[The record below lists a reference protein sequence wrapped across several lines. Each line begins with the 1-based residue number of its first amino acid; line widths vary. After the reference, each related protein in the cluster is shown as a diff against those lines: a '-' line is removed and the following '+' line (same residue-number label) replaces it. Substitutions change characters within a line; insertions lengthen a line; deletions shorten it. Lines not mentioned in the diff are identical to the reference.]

1 MKTIKYLLDNN
12 KDILNDAYQNT
23 LSSIVPLFLFSRTLK
38 EKSPNKF
45 LSITESNEKLLL
57 DTYGIS
63 LDTVFADN
71 ILENLETHDLLKVM
85 LPNNYVE
92 TFPEN
97 VSLITKYYFPG
108 TKLRINDNF
117 LILKLSSNQC
127 KKFFTMI
134 DFLESGESWRKFL
147 RLNHNFY
154 YTTYMQAKSFIS
166 LLESRTTI
174 SDSRIIS
181 SETDLSL
188 AKRNNETFVLSIPTF
203 NSDEELTLS
212 QKINLINDLNKMII
226 SLVEFSFY
234 ISFIAGFYDKIS
246 DFVMDEYNNI
256 YEIQNKEKDSAI
268 PAMKEFLKSRIVSK
282 SILKDR
288 KKITKLLQNAFKDV
302 DEVFIPLT
310 NELPFTNS
318 YEELKLKV
326 SIYLKDNKEMFHLNQ
341 DYKILPPVDL
351 NQEIPGYL
359 STGIYDLTGFDNK
372 NNQEESDYAPHVMME
387 DYFVSLDELLFVDTI
402 LNAEEY
408 SDLHQVVLDTM
419 KGIEAASINYLKDKN
434 KDFDLNNEDCKEDIK
449 KTMVDMIIY
458 LNSYLD
464 STEYP
469 NNQQKTKS
477 VFESLEDYR
486 RNISKS
492 LNYLE
497 PLKKEVEEVLESKPG
512 LPEDLDESLVFDYE
526 NINQFIANQVEEKPL
541 IFNNNQYSYLNNES
555 EKQDAEKIY
564 MPPIFEFYNYSD
576 IEVTLVLDKV
586 SNKYFFV
593 TDSETIPEKVIRN
606 NYLNIP
612 NKRFV
617 EYVFIKN
624 ELVATNTR
632 KI

>member
-117 LILKLSSNQC
+117 LILKLNSNQC

-212 QKINLINDLNKMII
+212 RKINLINDLNKMII

-302 DEVFIPLT
+302 DEIFIPLT

-576 IEVTLVLDKV
+576 IEITLVLDKV

>member
-576 IEVTLVLDKV
+576 IEITLVLDKV